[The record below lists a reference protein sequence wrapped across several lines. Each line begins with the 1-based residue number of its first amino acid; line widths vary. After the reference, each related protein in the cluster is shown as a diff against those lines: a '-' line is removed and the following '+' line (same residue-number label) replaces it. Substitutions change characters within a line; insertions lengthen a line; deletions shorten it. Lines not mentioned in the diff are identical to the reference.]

1 MKNSERRRSR
11 RPHSNRPKHPLGEWP
26 VRRKAAASQP
36 NRKQADLELRLIKLL
51 LKDCIRLP
59 ATAAHGAERTYYG

>member
-1 MKNSERRRSR
+1 MENRERRRSR

-26 VRRKAAASQP
+26 VRRKAAVSQA
-36 NRKQADLELRLIKLL
+36 NRKQADLELQLIKRL

-59 ATAAHGAERTYYG
+59 ATTAHSAERTYYG